1 MTTLAPEWTDLAGR
15 YEAAGTES
23 EREAILAETARRERA
38 DKAGRQRR
46 IEAMRFEDALQAQ
59 LEDATRVCRGHL
71 VGANGLAVNGGKGL
85 PDERMLWRGPERI
98 ARQLASEELNA
109 YWDANPRVCLSQ
121 YQQQERDGRRL
132 QRDERDAQT
141 DQTREGNVNPL
152 GAAGHIAGRA
162 AETVAREAVYAQRR
176 QAVTARAQEMAGQ
189 LHAQVAVRGS
199 AAFVKTREPIDGAET
214 LRYIYTFLKRFAVW
228 GSDAEIVA
236 ATLWIAQSHARDGKG
251 VPVWQYCAR
260 LLITGPSGSGKSWKA
275 RLVGKLSY
283 KGKILV
289 EPTKPAFIDLCAENH
304 TIIMTETDEAFRSPG
319 RSRGIVAVANASY
332 EPDRESSRKQGGVA
346 VSIPLFAQLV
356 LDGID
361 KVMLSPNRPDLLAM
375 TSRCIVIIA
384 RKAKDG
390 YRPPRFDARARAMAE
405 LVSQRATAWMAQEVE
420 DGLADEVP
428 PVPEHLGNRPFA
440 LWEPLFAVA
449 LRADKG
455 DPEGLWSGACR
466 AACEELEGSFGVA
479 EPDEESLDELDRQ
492 MAEWGAE
499 PMADE
504 ISKEE

>member
-1 MTTLAPEWTDLAGR
+1 MTTMTELTVDQLSDLYAKVAHDD
-15 YEAAGTES
+15 EARRIVES
-23 EREAILAETARRERA
+23 ELERRERA
-38 DKAGRQRR
+38 EKARR
-46 IEAMRFEDALQAQ
+46 AYAEDRAEWENAAYAQ
-59 LEDATRVCRGHL
+59 YLDAERECRGVL
-71 VGANGLAVNGGKGL
+71 VRRGSPVADGWALWSGSEKWAQANC
-85 PDERMLWRGPERI
+85 
-98 ARQLASEELNA
+98 SEELHN
-109 YWDANPRVCLSQ
+109 YWLDHPRVTVTA
-121 YQQQERDGRRL
+121 YKQQIADGKRI
-132 QRDERDAQT
+132 QRDERDAQHE
-141 DQTREGNVNPL
+141 DQTGEDTVNPL

-162 AETVAREAVYAQRR
+162 AETVARETVYAQRR

-189 LHAQVAVRGS
+189 LHAQIAVRGS

-236 ATLWIAQSHARDGKG
+236 ATLWVAQTHARDGKG
-251 VPVWQYCAR
+251 MPIWQYCAR
-260 LLITGPSGSGKSWKA
+260 LLITGPSGSGKSWKS
-275 RLVGKLSY
+275 RLIGKLSY

-304 TIIMTETDEAFRSPG
+304 TVIITEADEAFRSPG
-319 RSRGIVAVANASY
+319 RARGIVAVINASY

-346 VSIPLFAQLV
+346 VSIPLFCQLV

-384 RKAKDG
+384 RKAKNG

-405 LVSQRATAWMAQEVE
+405 LVSQRASAWMAQEVE

-440 LWEPLFAVA
+440 LWESLFAVA

-455 DPEGLWSGACR
+455 DPEGPWSGACR

-492 MAEWGAE
+492 MAEWGSGPVAG
-499 PMADE
+499 E
-504 ISKEE
+504 ISEEE